1 MIREPAVA
9 GLFYPG
15 EAGELARTVDDLLAR
30 AAAEPARGL
39 RALVVPHAGYEYSGP
54 VAATAFA
61 HVPSAAQVALLGPSH
76 SVPLD
81 GLAVSAADGW
91 TTPLGDVRVADDL
104 RAAALDAGA
113 TLDDRP
119 HAHDHALEVEL
130 PFLQRACR
138 EGLEILPVA
147 VGRATAEEVA
157 RLVEALEALVVVSTD
172 LSHYHDAETARR
184 LDRET
189 ADAVVRREA
198 SAIRADAACGI
209 YALRGLVEQARRA
222 DLEVE
227 LLDLRNS
234 ADTAGT
240 PGSVVGYGAFA
251 MRQGLVA

>member
-1 MIREPAVA
+1 VIREPAVA

-15 EAGELARTVDDLLAR
+15 EPGELARTVDDLLALTD
-30 AAAEPARGL
+30 AEPVSGL
-39 RALVVPHAGYEYSGP
+39 RALVAPHAGYVYSGS

-61 HVPSAAQVALLGPSH
+61 CAPAEARVALLGPSH
-76 SVPLD
+76 FAPLD
-81 GLAVSAADGW
+81 GLAISGADAW
-91 TTPLGDVRVADDL
+91 TTPLGDVRVASDL
-104 RAAALDAGA
+104 RAAALGAGA

-147 VGRATAEEVA
+147 VGRATVDEVA
-157 RLVEALEALVVVSTD
+157 GLVEALEALVVVSTD

-209 YALRGLVEQARRA
+209 YALCGLVEHARRA
-222 DLEVE
+222 ELEVE
-227 LLDLRNS
+227 LLDLRTS
-234 ADTAGT
+234 ADSAGT
-240 PGSVVGYGAFA
+240 PESVVGYGAFA